1 MHPVSQADVTELRI
15 RYRTEYEFAVERNCI
30 DDGAYVSQADIRA
43 AIQSMSASERR
54 VLRSR
59 LRRKFRKLDDLT
71 QGTRKT
77 FDEPYATPDN
87 LVDGV
92 QLANESEHG

>member
-1 MHPVSQADVTELRI
+1 MYHPVSQDEVTELRI
-15 RYRTEYEFAVERNCI
+15 RYRTEYDFAVERNCI
-30 DDGAYVSQADIRA
+30 DDGAAVSQADIRA

-71 QGTRKT
+71 RGVRKT
-77 FDEPYATPDN
+77 FDEPRVTTDD
-87 LVDGV
+87 LVAGV
-92 QLANESEHG
+92 QLQQNS